1 MNFVNVIARVVCAER
16 SQSKA
21 ILLLKTIKVFSL
33 SSFLFLFSS
42 CGNEVSENDT
52 ENTKNDSLAVQS
64 VVVSGEIKII
74 EPVFDEEVVVL
85 ENDGI
90 TLTEIKSDNNKEATI
105 VLNTKKFS
113 EGKNHLSFSVNGV
126 QNYSIAYLAN
136 NYSLSQFKADVFEV
150 EFMYGNNVFLAFL
163 TDENN
168 ISIKTNKGSVLKSAV
183 LGGVESL
190 FDMNQ
195 PHLFY
200 YLPQAET
207 NEPILDFY
215 LVNTAIS
222 ENGNKVKVTINET
235 EFILSKWAAYKIDG
249 LTNEENAVRIQLID
263 KDDNLIE
270 GPFNDSGE
278 RRFVIKATS

>member
-1 MNFVNVIARVVCAER
+1 MNFVDVIARVACAGR
-16 SQSKA
+16 SRSKA
-21 ILLLKTIKVFSL
+21 ILLLKTIKVCSL
-33 SSFLFLFSS
+33 SSVLFLFSS

-52 ENTKNDSLAVQS
+52 ESSKNDSLAVQS
-64 VVVSGEIKII
+64 AVVPGEIKIV
-74 EPVFDEEVVVL
+74 EPIVDEEVFVL

-90 TLTEIKSDNNKEATI
+90 TLTEIKSGHNKDATI

-150 EFMYGNNVFLAFL
+150 EFLYGNNVFLAFL

-200 YLPQAET
+200 YLPKTET
-207 NEPILDFY
+207 KEPILDFY
-215 LVNTAIS
+215 LVNTSVA
-222 ENGNKVKVTINET
+222 EDGNKVKVTINNT
-235 EFILSKWAAYKIDG
+235 EFILSKWAAYKIEG
-249 LTNEENAVRIQLID
+249 LTNQKNTVRIQLLD
-263 KDDNLIE
+263 KNNNLIE

-278 RRFVIKATS
+278 RRFLVENV